1 MTEASERA
9 QGTSD
14 ESFDRIALDLR
25 NLRESAGEVSYAEL
39 VRRITALRLQR
50 GIHTA
55 AAIPARSTVYNAFKT
70 GRARM
75 DTGLLRDIVLALG
88 ATTEEADAWVL
99 RCREVRRVAER
110 QAKRETPE
118 AAKPQPLPVPD
129 LMVPTASPLSL
140 GTTGLLMVGCVAL
153 NLLGLWVTAVFK
165 LSVYLDMVGT
175 AIASIVLGPWHGVA
189 VGIASSNLG
198 FLTGDP
204 ATNPFTLVNIAGAL
218 VWGYGVRRFR
228 MGADL
233 GRFVTLDLIVAAV
246 CSAVAVPILLI
257 AFGGYN
263 GHASVGAVLSLQAD
277 GLPTLV
283 SLFSTNIVTSIIDKL
298 ITGVIVLLA
307 FVLLHRRFRIPVG
320 HMPLVERLST
330 LRVRPELAGVRSPV
344 LRT

>member
-1 MTEASERA
+1 MAEPSARA
-9 QGTSD
+9 AGTLN
-14 ESFDRIALDLR
+14 ESLDRIALDLR
-25 NLRESAGEVSYAEL
+25 HLRESAGDVSYAEL

-70 GRARM
+70 GRTRM

-99 RCREVRRVAER
+99 RCREARRAAAC
-110 QAKRETPE
+110 QAKREAPE
-118 AAKPQPLPVPD
+118 AVRPQPLPTLV
-129 LMVPTASPLSL
+129 VPTASRLSL
-140 GTTGLLMVGCVAL
+140 GATALLMVGCVAL
-153 NLLGLWVTAVFK
+153 NLLGLWITGVFK

-175 AIASIVLGPWHGVA
+175 AVASIVLGPWHGVA

-204 ATNPFTLVNIAGAL
+204 ATNPFTAVNVAGAL

-233 GRFVTLDLIVAAV
+233 SRFVALDLIVAVA
-246 CSAVAVPILLI
+246 CSAVAVPILSVV
-257 AFGGYN
+257 FGGHN
-263 GHASVGAVLSLQAD
+263 GHASAGAILSLEAD

-283 SLFSTNIVTSIIDKL
+283 SLFSANIVTNITDKL
-298 ITGVIVLLA
+298 VTGVLVLLV
-307 FVLLHRRFRIPVG
+307 FVLLHRRFGVPAG
-320 HMPLVERLST
+320 HIPLVERLST
-330 LRVRPELAGVRSPV
+330 LRVRPELAGVRSTALKV
-344 LRT
+344 